1 MRPFRG
7 AEGDSMK
14 ITVNNVLGA
23 VVIEL
28 LSGRRV
34 VHRERFEGKT
44 TTPYTRSIRP
54 AVAFDSHRAV
64 TNLNRTDNFTYEVYE

>member
-1 MRPFRG
+1 
-7 AEGDSMK
+7 MK

-44 TTPYTRSIRP
+44 TTPYTRSIRQTI
-54 AVAFDSHRAV
+54 AFDSHRAV
-64 TNLNRTDNFTYEVYE
+64 TNLNRDDLFTYGVEA

>member
-1 MRPFRG
+1 
-7 AEGDSMK
+7 MK
-14 ITVNNVLGA
+14 ITVNHLFGA

-54 AVAFDSHRAV
+54 ALAFDAHRAV
-64 TNLNRTDNFTYEVYE
+64 TNLNRDDHFTYEVEA

>member
-1 MRPFRG
+1 
-7 AEGDSMK
+7 MK
-14 ITVNNVLGA
+14 ITVNHVYGA

-44 TTPYTRSIRP
+44 TTPYTRLIRP
-54 AVAFDSHRAV
+54 AVVFDAHRAV
-64 TNLNRTDNFTYEVYE
+64 TNLNRDERFTYEVEA

>member
-1 MRPFRG
+1 
-7 AEGDSMK
+7 MK
-14 ITVNNVLGA
+14 ITVNHVLGA

-44 TTPYTRSIRP
+44 TTPYTRSIRT
-54 AVAFDSHRAV
+54 AVEFDSHRAV
-64 TNLNRTDNFTYEVYE
+64 TNLNRDTDFTYEVAP

>member
-1 MRPFRG
+1 
-7 AEGDSMK
+7 MK
-14 ITVNNVLGA
+14 ITVNHLFGA

-54 AVAFDSHRAV
+54 TVAYDSHRAV
-64 TNLNRTDNFTYEVYE
+64 TNLNRDTDFTYEVSP

>member
-1 MRPFRG
+1 
-7 AEGDSMK
+7 MK

-44 TTPYTRSIRP
+44 TSPYTRSIR
-54 AVAFDSHRAV
+54 ASVAFDSHRAV
-64 TNLNRTDNFTYEVYE
+64 TNLNRDDGFSYQVEA